1 MRQLYRYLLRLIS
14 QEDKIQ
20 KKCIMNKQEI
30 KEQLKALAIEIKEQ
44 KKIARNH
51 ESGWYKQALAQSAIH
66 KAGLEARGLL
76 IAYAYLNGKPF
87 TAPEKNPYNEDDH
100 YSAMVKAKAALGMT
114 EPRVYPSMTVH
125 KPLPDEQFDKW
136 LKNTSGSG
144 RIDT

>member
-1 MRQLYRYLLRLIS
+1 MRQLYKQLIS

-20 KKCIMNKQEI
+20 KECIMNKQEI
-30 KEQLKALAIEIKEQ
+30 KEQLKTLAIEIKAQ

-51 ESGWYKQALAQSAIH
+51 ENGWYKQGSAQSAIH
-66 KAGLEARGLL
+66 KVGFEARGLL

-87 TAPEKNPYNEDDH
+87 TAPEKNPFNENDSDQQ
-100 YSAMVKAKAALGMT
+100 SAVIKAKAALGMT
-114 EPRVYPSMTVH
+114 EVRVYPSITVH